1 MASGS
6 KPLLKR
12 KNDSEDAPNKKVR
25 FNNETVVKHFTTDN
39 DDKKYKE
46 EEEEDYNNY
55 VDDDNDEEDEEIEDF
70 EKSKNLRGRVNLDG
84 YNSDSDS
91 NDDDDNENNE
101 DFDIFADDDT
111 EKKNKND
118 KKKKVALMKRSDI
131 EGEEWN
137 APEDEEEEKMMPFNM
152 DKDLEEGDFDENGHY
167 IPKKDQNQ
175 QYDNWLEDITKSDI
189 MKAKAAKEKQD
200 EKIRQQD
207 KEEVDINISKNEY
220 YKALITIM
228 KPRETILSAMK
239 RFGGSNKKV
248 PKWKQKMLEKKNKNK
263 KEPEKEN
270 SENSQKYIEA
280 ITAIAEKMMTLGD
293 YSIYEEG
300 YESIVRKLR
309 IAEELD
315 DDWTPGGK
323 VELSPDL
330 MKVIPELKYIIEN
343 NNNN

>member
-1 MASGS
+1 MVSDNKS
-6 KPLLKR
+6 SLKR
-12 KNDSEDAPNKKVR
+12 RNDSEEAPNKKVR
-25 FNNETVVKHFTTDN
+25 FNNETVVSHFTTDN
-39 DDKKYKE
+39 EEKKYKDKE
-46 EEEEDYNNY
+46 IYNNT
-55 VDDDNDEEDEEIEDF
+55 VIDDDNDDDDEEIEDF

-91 NDDDDNENNE
+91 NDDDNNENNE
-101 DFDIFADDDT
+101 DFDMFADDD
-111 EKKNKND
+111 EDKKKKD
-118 KKKKVALMKRSDI
+118 KKKKVGLMKRSDI

-167 IPKKDQNQ
+167 IPKKDENQ
-175 QYDNWLEDITKSDI
+175 VYDKWLEDITKSDI
-189 MKAKAAKEKQD
+189 MKAKAAKEKQE

-207 KEEVDINISKNEY
+207 KEELDINISKNEY
-220 YKALITIM
+220 YKALIMIM
-228 KPRETILSAMK
+228 KPKETLLNAMK

-263 KEPEKEN
+263 KEQPEKET
-270 SENSQKYIEA
+270 SEKSKKSIEA

-293 YSIYEEG
+293 YSIYEES

-315 DDWTPGGK
+315 DEWTPGGK
-323 VELSPDL
+323 VEISPDL
-330 MKVIPELKYIIEN
+330 IKIIPEIKYIMEN
-343 NNNN
+343 DE

>member
-1 MASGS
+1 MM
-6 KPLLKR
+6 KK
-12 KNDSEDAPNKKVR
+12 KFNK
-25 FNNETVVKHFTTDN
+25 ET
-39 DDKKYKE
+39 
-46 EEEEDYNNY
+46 YNT
-55 VDDDNDEEDEEIEDF
+55 VIDDDDDDDDEEEIEDF
-70 EKSKNLRGRVNLDG
+70 EKSKNLHGRVNLDG

-91 NDDDDNENNE
+91 NDEDNTNE
-101 DFDIFADDDT
+101 DFDMFADDD
-111 EKKNKND
+111 ED
-118 KKKKVALMKRSDI
+118 KKKKTEKKKKVGLMKRSDI

-137 APEDEEEEKMMPFNM
+137 VPEDEEEEKMMPFNM

-175 QYDNWLEDITKSDI
+175 VYDNWLEDITKSDI

-200 EKIRQQD
+200 EKIRKQD
-207 KEEVDINISKNEY
+207 EEELDINISQNEY
-220 YKALITIM
+220 YKALIMIM

-270 SENSQKYIEA
+270 SEKSQKSIEA

-293 YSIYEEG
+293 YSIYEES

-315 DDWTPGGK
+315 DDWVPGGK
-323 VELSPDL
+323 VEVSPL
-330 MKVIPELKYIIEN
+330 LIKAIPEVKYVLENEDTN
-343 NNNN
+343 NN

>member
-1 MASGS
+1 MAPDN
-6 KPLLKR
+6 KPVLKR
-12 KNDSEDAPNKKVR
+12 RNDSEEAPNKKVR
-25 FNNETVVKHFTTDN
+25 FNNETVVNHFSANNNERRLKEKDDN
-39 DDKKYKE
+39 
-46 EEEEDYNNY
+46 YNNFIE
-55 VDDDNDEEDEEIEDF
+55 DDDNDDDEEEEIEDF

-91 NDDDDNENNE
+91 NDEDDNENNE
-101 DFDIFADDDT
+101 DFDMFADDDT
-111 EKKNKND
+111 EKKNKSD

-207 KEEVDINISKNEY
+207 KEELDINISKNEY
-220 YKALITIM
+220 YKALIAIM
-228 KPRETILSAMK
+228 KPRETILTAMK

-263 KEPEKEN
+263 KQPEKEN
-270 SENSQKYIEA
+270 SENSQKCIEA

-323 VELSPDL
+323 VDLSPDL
-330 MKVIPELKYIIEN
+330 IKIIPELKDIVGN
-343 NNNN
+343 NN